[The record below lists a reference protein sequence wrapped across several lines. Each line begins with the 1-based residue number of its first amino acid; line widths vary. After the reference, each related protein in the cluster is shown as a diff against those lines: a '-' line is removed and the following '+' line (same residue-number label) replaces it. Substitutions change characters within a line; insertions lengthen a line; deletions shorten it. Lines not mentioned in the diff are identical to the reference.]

1 MAFEAG
7 RGLRQFQ
14 LQLARDARIYK
25 ANASFAGIM
34 EKTLG
39 RVGAGGL

>member
-1 MAFEAG
+1 MAFEVG

-25 ANASFAGIM
+25 ANARLAGIM
-34 EKTLG
+34 EKALC